1 MADFSAKD
9 VQKLRQESGAG
20 MMDAKKALT
29 ENGGDYTAALQWLRE
44 KGMAGAAKRADR
56 DNSEGAVAVSIT
68 DAGAA
73 VVELKCETDFVAKNA
88 DFVNLVNEL
97 ANIVAEKGE
106 GGVAEKQAEI
116 DELNVQLKENIQLGR
131 VIRFE
136 GATESGRVRDSYLH
150 VQADRGVNAVLVE
163 IEGGSQELAHDIA
176 VHIAFARPQ
185 YLSVA
190 DVPAEEVEQQRKTL
204 EALSRNEGKPEAALP
219 KIVEGRLQGYF
230 KDIVLTE
237 QPYAKDEKQ
246 SIGKLLGDAK
256 VTRFAQVVV
265 GQ

>member
-1 MADFSAKD
+1 MAEFSAKD

-20 MMDAKKALT
+20 MMDSKKALV
-29 ENGGDYTAALQWLRE
+29 ENDGDYTAALQWLRE
-44 KGMAGAAKRADR
+44 KGMGSMAKRAER
-56 DNSEGAVAVSIT
+56 ENAEGAVAVSIT

-73 VVELKCETDFVAKNA
+73 IVELKCETDFVAKNA

-97 ANIVAEKGE
+97 ANLVAEKGDA
-106 GGVAEKQAEI
+106 GAAEKETEI
-116 DELNVQLKENIQLGR
+116 AELNVQLKENIQLGR
-131 VIRFE
+131 VTRFE
-136 GATESGRVRDSYLH
+136 SSAGKVVDSYLH

-163 IEGGSQELAHDIA
+163 LEGGSAELAHDIA

-185 YLSVA
+185 YLNVE
-190 DVPAEEVEQQRKTL
+190 DVPAEDVEQQKKTL

-219 KIVEGRLQGYF
+219 KIIEGRLQGFF
-230 KDIVLTE
+230 KDVVLTQ

-246 SIGKLLGDAK
+246 SIGQLLGDAK
-256 VTRFAQVVV
+256 ITRFAQVVI

>member
-29 ENGGDYTAALQWLRE
+29 ENAGDYTKALQWLRE

-56 DNSEGAVAVSIT
+56 ENTEGAVAVSIT
-68 DAGAA
+68 DSGAA
-73 VVELKCETDFVAKNA
+73 IVELKCETDFVAKNA

-97 ANIVAEKGE
+97 ANLVAQKGDAAVEEKKGE
-106 GGVAEKQAEI
+106 IE
-116 DELNVQLKENIQLGR
+116 ELNVSLKENIQLGR
-131 VIRFE
+131 VVRFE
-136 GATESGRVRDSYLH
+136 GPAEGGRVRDSYLH

-163 IEGGSQELAHDIA
+163 LEGGSQELAHDIA

-185 YLSVA
+185 YLAVE
-190 DVPAEEVEQQRKTL
+190 DVPAEEVEQQRKTF
-204 EALSRNEGKPEAALP
+204 EAISRNEGKPEAALP
-219 KIVEGRLQGYF
+219 KIIEGRLQGFY
-230 KDIVLTE
+230 KDVVLAQ

-246 SIGKLLGDAK
+246 SIAQLLGEAK
-256 VTRFAQVVV
+256 ITRFSQVVI
-265 GQ
+265 GS

>member
-20 MMDAKKALT
+20 MMDAKKALV
-29 ENGGDYTAALQWLRE
+29 ENNGVYEDALQWLRE
-44 KGMAGAAKRADR
+44 KGMGSVAKRADR
-56 DNSEGAVAVSIT
+56 ENTEGAVAVSIT
-68 DAGAA
+68 DSGAA
-73 VVELKCETDFVAKNA
+73 IVELKCETDFVAKNA

-97 ANIVAEKGE
+97 ANMVALNGDSAIE
-106 GGVAEKQAEI
+106 GKKSEI
-116 DELNVQLKENIQLGR
+116 EELNVQLKENIQLGR
-131 VIRFE
+131 VVRFE
-136 GATESGRVRDSYLH
+136 GAVAAGRVRDSYLH
-150 VQADRGVNAVLVE
+150 IQADRGVNAVLVE
-163 IEGGSQELAHDIA
+163 LEGGSQQLAHDIA

-185 YLSVA
+185 YLTIE

-219 KIVEGRLQGYF
+219 KIIEGRLQGYF
-230 KDIVLTE
+230 KDVVLTE

-246 SIGKLLGDAK
+246 SISQLLNGAK
-256 VTRFAQVVV
+256 VTHFAQVVI

>member
-20 MMDAKKALT
+20 MMDAKKALV
-29 ENGGDYTAALQWLRE
+29 ENNGVYEDALQWLRE
-44 KGMAGAAKRADR
+44 KGIGSVAKRADR
-56 DNSEGAVAVSIT
+56 ENTEGAVAVSIT
-68 DAGAA
+68 DQGAA
-73 VVELKCETDFVAKNA
+73 IVELKCETDFVAKNA

-97 ANIVAEKGE
+97 ANLVAQKGDAGAEEK
-106 GGVAEKQAEI
+106 AAEI
-116 DELNVQLKENIQLGR
+116 QELNVTLKENIQLGR
-131 VIRFE
+131 VVRFE
-136 GATESGRVRDSYLH
+136 ATEGKVVDSYLH
-150 VQADRGVNAVLVE
+150 IQADRGVNAVLVE
-163 IEGGSQELAHDIA
+163 LEGGSAELAHDIA

-185 YLSVA
+185 YLTIE
-190 DVPAEEVEQQRKTL
+190 DVPAEEVEQQKKTL

-219 KIVEGRLQGYF
+219 KIIEGRLQGFF
-230 KDIVLTE
+230 KDVVLVQ

-246 SIGKLLGDAK
+246 SISQILGSAK